1 MFFERI
7 NVRMESLTTVSVSFM
22 SASSSSLVSIFA
34 FCPNS
39 FRASLTEITCSE
51 AGIVDIVDTTVPFVG
66 CLSRQTKNKLSCNYL
81 CCLSDTTVVAT
92 SVGLYTFMRHESVAT
107 RREPQRLLYL

>member
-7 NVRMESLTTVSVSFM
+7 YVRIESLTTVCVSLMSV
-22 SASSSSLVSIFA
+22 SSSSLVSVFA

-39 FRASLTEITCSE
+39 FRASLTEITCCE

-81 CCLSDTTVVAT
+81 CCLNDTTVLAT
-92 SVGLYTFMRHESVAT
+92 SVRLYTSMRHGSVAT

>member
-1 MFFERI
+1 MFFELIKVRI
-7 NVRMESLTTVSVSFM
+7 ESLTTVSVSWI
-22 SASSSSLVSIFA
+22 SISSSLLVSVFA

-39 FRASLTEITCSE
+39 FRASLTEITCCE
-51 AGIVDIVDTTVPFVG
+51 AGIFDIVDTTVPFVG

-92 SVGLYTFMRHESVAT
+92 SVRLYTFMRHDSVAT
-107 RREPQRLLYL
+107 RREPQRLLWI